1 MATIKDVA
9 LRAGVST
16 ATVSHVVNESRAVTP
31 ETRKKVRRAIKE
43 LKYRPDGVARSLRVS
58 QTGTIAVLI
67 SDVTNPFFA
76 EFVRGV
82 EDAAH
87 QRDERY
93 NLLLC
98 NTEENAGLERRAIDL
113 VLERRIDGIV
123 IAPAGGNEAILRELV
138 DDGLPMVFGD
148 RVLRDVPADS
158 VVSNNF
164 EAAAQLTRHLISL
177 GHRRIGL
184 LEADLA
190 ASAIHD
196 RIAGFGAEM
205 ARAGLPV
212 DPSLIVNSP
221 SSIAAVV
228 TSAMKLLDLDQRP
241 DAVFCTNNF
250 MTLGLIQAMLER
262 GLQCPEDMAVAGF
275 DDFPWAAAFRPRLT
289 VISQPAYEI
298 GREAAMLLF
307 DRISGRRTGPT
318 VQMVLN
324 AKLIVRDSCGANMRR
339 GEALSSPA

>member
-9 LRAGVST
+9 FRAGVST
-16 ATVSHVVNESRAVTP
+16 ATVSHVVNDSRSVTL
-31 ETRKKVRRAIKE
+31 ETRKKVNRAIKD
-43 LKYRPDGVARSLRVS
+43 LKYRPDGVARSLRVN

-67 SDVTNPFFA
+67 SDVTNPYFA

-98 NTEENAGLERRAIDL
+98 NTEENAEREARALDL

-123 IAPAGGNEAILRELV
+123 IAPAGGNESMLGDLV
-138 DDGLPMVFGD
+138 SEGLPIVFGD
-148 RVLRDVPADS
+148 RVPNKVVSDS
-158 VVSNNF
+158 VVSNNYD
-164 EAAAQLTRHLISL
+164 AALALTRHLIGL
-177 GHRRIGL
+177 GYRRIGL
-184 LEADLA
+184 LKANLT
-190 ASAIHD
+190 ASAIHE
-196 RIAGFGAEM
+196 RIAGFGDAM
-205 ARAGLPV
+205 AQAGLTI
-212 DPSLIVNSP
+212 DPSLVSDAA
-221 SSIAAVV
+221 STVAAAV
-228 TSAMKLLDLDQRP
+228 SGGSRLLDMDRKP
-241 DAVFCTNNF
+241 EAVLCTNNF
-250 MTLGLIQAMLER
+250 MTLGMVQALHEHGLE
-262 GLQCPEDMAVAGF
+262 CPRDLAIVGF

-298 GREAAMLLF
+298 GRESALLLL

-324 AKLIVRDSCGANMRR
+324 STLIVRDSCGANLRR
-339 GEALSSPA
+339 N